1 MRVCLEAWLCWIWQ
15 LTSDHRL
22 VELWTRRG
30 FTCDCPTTSMCPEGK
45 KNKCTL
51 NPPEK
56 QPQPP
61 NEENRYSKNFSG
73 TFCRCGRD
81 YDPETEVEAM
91 INCIGCEVSE
101 AGDRRAA

>member
-1 MRVCLEAWLCWIWQ
+1 
-15 LTSDHRL
+15 
-22 VELWTRRG
+22 
-30 FTCDCPTTSMCPEGK
+30 MCPEGK
-45 KNKCTL
+45 KHKCTL

-61 NEENRYSKNFSG
+61 NEANRYSKNFAG

-91 INCIGCEVSE
+91 INCIGCEVSRRTSE
-101 AGDRRAA
+101 ASERLCVRSEREAMRAARVRGRRRAS